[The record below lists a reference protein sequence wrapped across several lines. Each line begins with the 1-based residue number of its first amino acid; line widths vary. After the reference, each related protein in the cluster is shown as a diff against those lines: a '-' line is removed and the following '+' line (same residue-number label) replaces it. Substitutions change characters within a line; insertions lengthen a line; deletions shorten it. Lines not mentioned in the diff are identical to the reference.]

1 MLLLPADENFN
12 NDIVRGMLR
21 RKPDLDII
29 RVQDVGLS
37 NAEDDVILEWA
48 AKAGRVL
55 LTHDVA
61 TVTNFAYERV
71 RSGRPMPGVIEVDDD
86 LPIGK
91 AITEL
96 LLIVEYSEQDE
107 WEGQVLYVPL
117 Q

>member
-1 MLLLPADENFN
+1 MPRMTL
-12 NDIVRGMLR
+12 
-21 RKPDLDII
+21 
-29 RVQDVGLS
+29 
-37 NAEDDVILEWA
+37 ILEWA